1 MICHEQPILGPEGET
16 VLRASVRE
24 RVALGCAAQA
34 TVLLDATT
42 IEVARAQYRRV
53 YDPEG
58 LHHAIFRAIEPA
70 TQWLIGNGF
79 ADIKKLCRD
88 ECAEY

>member
-1 MICHEQPILGPEGET
+1 MISHEQPILGPEGET

-34 TVLLDATT
+34 TVLLDPTT
-42 IEVARAQYRRV
+42 ISVARAQYRRV

-58 LHHAIFRAIEPA
+58 LHHAIFSEIGPA
-70 TQWLIGNGF
+70 TLWLIDNGF

-88 ECAEY
+88 KSPD